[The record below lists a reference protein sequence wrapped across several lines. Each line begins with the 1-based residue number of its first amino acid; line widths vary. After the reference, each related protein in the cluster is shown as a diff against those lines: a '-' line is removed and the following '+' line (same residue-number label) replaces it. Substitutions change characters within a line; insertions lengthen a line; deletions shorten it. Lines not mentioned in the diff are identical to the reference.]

1 MQSIE
6 CDVLLTGLLRYFG
19 KVVEN
24 LGVLHFQAARAQ
36 SFIEQIRKPIGF
48 VAPPPLFDSEFRQTK
63 PNASNIAP

>member
-36 SFIEQIRKPIGF
+36 SFIEQIPQAYRLCGSAAA
-48 VAPPPLFDSEFRQTK
+48 VRLEFRQTK